1 MAIVIHFT
9 GSKYHMYKAEVKKVI
24 GHFDLKWNYGR
35 SGWYGELGS
44 CEATFE
50 GSGRPVRLI
59 ITDGEKDVLGD
70 SEGISLERVMVKLA
84 EVIGVEVEELSG
96 EDDSIVKSY
105 YVINR
110 DHYVNR
116 QYEELIERGCDEVK
130 AKRLNE
136 AYDEAFDKV
145 FKQR

>member
-9 GSKYHMYKAEVKKVI
+9 GSKYHMYKAEVKNVI
-24 GHFDLKWNYGR
+24 GHFDLKWNYRR

-44 CEATFE
+44 VKGEFE

-59 ITDGEKDVLGD
+59 ITG
-70 SEGISLERVMVKLA
+70 EGIEKVMTKLA
-84 EVIGVEVEELSG
+84 EVIGVEVGELSG
-96 EDDSIVKSY
+96 KDDSIVRSY
-105 YVINR
+105 YVVNR
-110 DHYVNR
+110 NHYVNV

-130 AKRLNE
+130 AKRLNG
-136 AYDEAFDKV
+136 AYGEAFDKV